1 MNTKI
6 QRRLEIREST
16 IPKAGKG
23 LFTKTPFKKGTIL
36 GHYTGDK
43 LNRKQFF
50 KLKDTSYVWEIH
62 RDLFIDAKNRPEV
75 LLRFVNG
82 ACTPEQKKMINCEAE
97 IYNNKMWY
105 IVNRDIP
112 EKTEL
117 IVDYGNIYFID

>member
-1 MNTKI
+1 MNSTIRK
-6 QRRLEIREST
+6 RLEVKDSM

-23 LFTKTPFKKGTIL
+23 LFTKTPFKKDTIL

-43 LNRKQFF
+43 LTRKQFF

-62 RDLFIDAKNRPEV
+62 KHLFIDAKNRPEV

-82 ACTPEQKKMINCEAE
+82 ACNSEQKEQINCEAE
-97 IYNNKMWY
+97 IHNDKMWY
-105 IVNRDIP
+105 KILKDIP
-112 EKTEL
+112 ENTEL